1 MLFSTAYLPPVSYFV
16 GINMCEEIV
25 LESCENYTKQTYR
38 NRCNIVSANGVV
50 GLTIPVE
57 KGYGNKIPIQ
67 DVRISD
73 YDNWQKIHWKSICSA
88 YRSSPFFDFYE
99 DDFRPFYHKKW
110 KYLWDYNLELLNL
123 VLELLDIQP
132 KITFTNDFQVEYKDK
147 MDYRFTINPKKESV
161 VDIQPYYQV
170 FQAKHGFIKD
180 MSIIDLL
187 FNMGNESIF
196 TIQDKQFNY

>member
-1 MLFSTAYLPPVSYFV
+1 MLLSTAYLPPVSYFV
-16 GINMCEEIV
+16 GMDTCDEIL

-57 KGYGNKIPIQ
+57 KGRGNKILIK
-67 DVRISD
+67 DVRIAD
-73 YDNWQKIHWKSICSA
+73 YDNWQQQHWKSICSA
-88 YRSSPFFDFYE
+88 YRSSPFFEFYE

-110 KYLWDYNLELLNL
+110 KYLWDYNWDLLNL
-123 VLELLDIQP
+123 VLDLLDISP
-132 KITFTNDFQVEYKDK
+132 KIKFTDDFQLEYKNKIDN
-147 MDYRFTINPKKESV
+147 RFNIHPKKEPI
-161 VDIQPYYQV
+161 VDTLPYYQV
-170 FQAKHGFIKD
+170 FREKHGFIKD

-196 TIQDKQFNY
+196 TIQKK